1 MDNKIALEEH
11 FAIPRYGGRPHF
23 LSLEA
28 WQDVERRLVD
38 FTELRLGLMDE
49 TGIAH
54 AIISLTSPGV
64 QGDQEAK
71 KAVDGART
79 SNDVLAEAIAAHP
92 DRFGGFAAVALQD
105 VDEAVAELHR
115 AVAELGFHGVL
126 INSFSDMPDGSVAHL
141 DEERFDPFWSA
152 LESLDV
158 PLYLHPRLL
167 PADQRGAMLQWPEMA
182 GPVLEFTTETS
193 ASALRFITS
202 GVFDRHP
209 RAQVILGHLGETLPY
224 NIWRIENRMRKATN
238 RPTLE
243 RKLTSYLTD
252 NFYITTSGH
261 FFTPSLLTAVE
272 VMGSDRVMFS
282 VDYPFDEMPQG
293 SEWFDNAPIDE
304 DLRQKVGRANAARLF
319 SL

>member
-1 MDNKIALEEH
+1 MDGKIALEEH
-11 FAIPRYGGRPHF
+11 FAIPRYCGRPHF
-23 LSLEA
+23 LSVEVF
-28 WQDVERRLVD
+28 QDVARRLVD
-38 FTELRLGLMDE
+38 FTELRLELMDK
-49 TGIAH
+49 TNIGY

-64 QGDQEAK
+64 QGDHDAKEA
-71 KAVDGART
+71 VEGARI
-79 SNDVLAEAIAAHP
+79 SNDVLAEAIAEHP

-105 VDEAVAELHR
+105 VDEAIAEMHR
-115 AVAELGFHGVL
+115 GVTELGFHGVL

-141 DEERFDPFWSA
+141 DEERFNPFWSA

-167 PADQRGAMLQWPEMA
+167 PADQRGAMVNWPEMA

-193 ASALRFITS
+193 GSALRLITS

-224 NIWRIENRMRKATN
+224 NIWRIQNRMRKATD
-238 RPTLE
+238 RVTLE
-243 RKLTSYLTD
+243 RTLTSYLTD

-261 FFTPSLLTAVE
+261 FFTPSLLTAIE

-282 VDYPFDEMPQG
+282 VDYPFDEMVQG
-293 SEWFDNAPIDE
+293 SEWFDNAVIDE
-304 DLRQKVGRANAARLF
+304 DLRQKVGRENAARLF

>member
-1 MDNKIALEEH
+1 MDKTNIG
-11 FAIPRYGGRPHF
+11 Y
-23 LSLEA
+23 
-28 WQDVERRLVD
+28 
-38 FTELRLGLMDE
+38 
-49 TGIAH
+49 

-64 QGDQEAK
+64 QGDHDAKEA
-71 KAVDGART
+71 VEGARI
-79 SNDVLAEAIAAHP
+79 SNDVLAEAIAEHP

-105 VDEAVAELHR
+105 VDEAIAEMHR
-115 AVAELGFHGVL
+115 GVTELGFHGVL

-167 PADQRGAMLQWPEMA
+167 PADQRGAMVNWPEMA

-193 ASALRFITS
+193 GSALRLITS

-224 NIWRIENRMRKATN
+224 NIWRIQNRMRKATD
-238 RPTLE
+238 RVTLE
-243 RKLTSYLTD
+243 RTLTSYLTD

-261 FFTPSLLTAVE
+261 FFTPSLLTAIE

-282 VDYPFDEMPQG
+282 VDYPFDEMVQG
-293 SEWFDNAPIDE
+293 SEWFDNAVIDE
-304 DLRQKVGRANAARLF
+304 DLRQKVGRENAARLF